1 MRNPTAARAD
11 GRWLQGG
18 DGREEGAML
27 GIDVSK
33 ETLTVAFVAA
43 QTRRCGWELTVPNTP
58 RGIRQLLARTSPTD
72 PWVVEPTGIYS
83 QAVVRAAQAVDRSVL
98 LAQPKRAKAF
108 LAAIQP
114 RAKTDRVDSRGLA
127 LYGLS
132 AALRPFPVKSEAME
146 RIEQLLAAR
155 KGISDS
161 LARLRQQRA
170 VLPHAAAPLT
180 AAIAALIAQ
189 QAAIDRQLSAARA
202 VEPVIAALDAIPG
215 IGSVTATAVAACL
228 TTKRFDH
235 PDQFVA
241 YIGLDVRV
249 RDSGQRRGQRT
260 LSHQGDAELRRLF
273 YLCAQANLRGKD
285 AENPFKR
292 QYERERRKGLT
303 STGALCAVARKLART
318 CWSLERHGTQ
328 YEGGRVNRQP
338 VTKGT
343 DQGIEESNERKV
355 LDNHP

>member
-1 MRNPTAARAD
+1 
-11 GRWLQGG
+11 
-18 DGREEGAML
+18 ML

-33 ETLTVAFVAA
+33 ETLACAFVAA
-43 QTRRCGWELTVPNTP
+43 QTRQCGWEMTVPNTP
-58 RGIRQLLARTSPTD
+58 RGIRRLLARTSPTD
-72 PWVVEPTGIYS
+72 AWIVEPTGIYS
-83 QAVVRAAQAVDRSVL
+83 QAVVREAQAAGRAVL

-108 LAAIQP
+108 LAAVQP

-127 LYGLS
+127 LYGLA

-180 AAIAALIAQ
+180 ATITALTEQ
-189 QAAIDRQLSAARA
+189 QAVIDRQLVEART
-202 VEPVIAALDAIPG
+202 VLPVIAVLDAIPG

-228 TTKRFDH
+228 TTKQFDH

-241 YIGLDVRV
+241 YIGLDTRG
-249 RDSGQRRGQRT
+249 RESGQRAGKRT
-260 LSHQGDAELRRLF
+260 LTKQGDAELRRLL
-273 YLCAQANLRGKD
+273 YLCAQANVRSRD
-285 AENPFKR
+285 AENPFKQ
-292 QYERERRKGLT
+292 QYEREKGKGLT
-303 STGALCAVARKLART
+303 TTGALCAVARKLART

-328 YEGGRVNRQP
+328 YEGARVNQQP
-338 VTKGT
+338 TRETT
-343 DQGIEESNERKV
+343 DRTVEASKT
-355 LDNHP
+355 P